1 MALKKMIHRQAGI
14 DPVIQELFY
23 ENLPYSP
30 RELIPASKLPN
41 TTVGQIVFH
50 SYSTCMHNNI
60 LHLHLDMQ
68 TLYGIVY
75 QHKHIHVHYKI
86 SSTQIRYVTLQ

>member
-1 MALKKMIHRQAGI
+1 MRILPQTFFFYPIRVMALKKMIHRQAGI

-41 TTVGQIVFH
+41 TTVGQIAFH
-50 SYSTCMHNNI
+50 SYSTCMH
-60 LHLHLDMQ
+60 
-68 TLYGIVY
+68 
-75 QHKHIHVHYKI
+75 K
-86 SSTQIRYVTLQ
+86 